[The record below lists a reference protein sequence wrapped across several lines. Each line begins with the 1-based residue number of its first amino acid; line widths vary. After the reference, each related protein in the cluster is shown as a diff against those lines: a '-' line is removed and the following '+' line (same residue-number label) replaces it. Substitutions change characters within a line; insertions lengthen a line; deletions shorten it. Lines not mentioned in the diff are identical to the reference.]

1 MVCAHSTI
9 CGSVT
14 MKIDIISIDQNN
26 LMKRKEIMFSV
37 DHAQNGGTP
46 SRVEITNQ
54 LASLL
59 KTKSAL
65 IFVNNLETK
74 TGTMFAIGEANVYG
88 SILDA
93 KQMEPKHL
101 ISRNAVPEKN
111 SEDSQK
117 SEDVGLEKEEK

>member
-1 MVCAHSTI
+1 
-9 CGSVT
+9 
-14 MKIDIISIDQNN
+14 MKIDIISKDQNN

-37 DHAQNGGTP
+37 DHVKNGGTP

-59 KTKSAL
+59 KTKSEL
-65 IFVNNLETK
+65 IFVNNLKTK

-111 SEDSQK
+111 SEDSPK
-117 SEDVGLEKEEK
+117 SEDVRLEKEEK